1 VPLAFLTGIVV
12 SLLAPERRAEE
23 RFVEVERQIHLARRH
38 SNRPRQGSRTKN
50 SMAQAEQESLAA
62 IEALLKEE
70 RSFPPSEEFRSSA
83 LIQDESIYHEAAA
96 DPAAFWLR
104 LAREFVQWEQ
114 EPTKSLEWDPPHCTW
129 FEDGRLNVAVNC
141 LDRHVE
147 AGCGNRVAYHWVGEP
162 EDETRDLTYAE
173 LLSQVNELANG
184 LRTLGV
190 QKGDRV
196 GIYLGMV
203 PELPVAMLA
212 CARIGAPHVVV
223 FGGFSADSLAE
234 RLSSTDAKLLI
245 TQDEGWRKGGK
256 VPLKVNAD
264 KAVPEAPSIQKVVVL
279 RRTGAPVGWDE
290 DRDVWWD
297 ELTQEEADECVPEIV
312 GAEDTLFLL
321 HTSGTTAKPKG
332 VLHTSGGYLT
342 QVAVTHKWI
351 FDIHDDTIWWCAADV
366 GWVTGHSYIVYGPL
380 TNGVTSVLYEGDPA
394 YPDWD
399 RHWEIVERYGVNS
412 YYTAPTL
419 IRSFVKMGA
428 EYPGRHD
435 LSSLRLLGTV
445 GEPINP
451 EAWLWYWKV
460 IGGERC
466 PVVDTWW
473 QTETGGIL
481 ISPLPGLTTLK
492 PGSATV
498 PFPGIEPEIVDE
510 QGRPVEP
517 GQGGFLSVKRP
528 WPGIFRT
535 LYGDDERY
543 VETYFSR
550 YGPKTY
556 FTGDG
561 AKQDEDGYYWLMG
574 RIDDVINVAGHR
586 LSTTEIESTL
596 VEHEAV
602 AEAAA
607 TGAVDPARG
616 QQIVCFVLLKSGQE
630 PSDELA
636 QELRAWVA
644 QKIGKIARPSA
655 VLFGEDLPKTRSG
668 KIMRRLLKNIAEG
681 EELGDV
687 TTLRDPA
694 IVEDLKQ
701 QADSALGRT

>member
-1 VPLAFLTGIVV
+1 MTETPT
-12 SLLAPERRAEE
+12 
-23 RFVEVERQIHLARRH
+23 
-38 SNRPRQGSRTKN
+38 
-50 SMAQAEQESLAA
+50 SLAA
-62 IEALLKEE
+62 IEALLHE
-70 RSFPPSEEFRSSA
+70 RRTFPPPDEFRARAVVS
-83 LIQDESIYHEAAA
+83 DESVYRRAAE
-96 DPAAFWLR
+96 DPAAFWLER
-104 LAREFVQWEQ
+104 AREFLTWER
-114 EPTKSLEWDPPHCTW
+114 EPTQSLEWAPPHCTW
-129 FEDGRLNVAVNC
+129 FADGRLNVSANC
-141 LDRHVE
+141 LDRHIR
-147 AGCGNRVAYHWVGEP
+147 AGRGERVAYHWVGEP
-162 EDETRDLTYAE
+162 AGETRDVSYAE
-173 LLSQVNELANG
+173 LHADVCRLAAG
-184 LRTLGV
+184 LRELGIG
-190 QKGDRV
+190 KGDRI
-196 GIYLGMV
+196 GIYMGMV

-234 RLSSTDAKLLI
+234 RLRSTEAKVLI

-256 VPLKVNAD
+256 VPLKANAD
-264 KAVPEAPSIQKVVVL
+264 AAVSETPSIEHVVVL
-279 RRTGAPVGWDE
+279 RRTGDPVGWSE
-290 DRDVWWD
+290 GRDVWWHD
-297 ELTQEEADECVPEIV
+297 VLDRDADFGDPPPMD
-312 GAEDTLFLL
+312 AEDPLFML

-342 QVAVTHKWI
+342 HVAVTHKWI
-351 FDIHDDTIWWCAADV
+351 FDIHDDTVWWCAADI

-380 TNGVTSVLYEGDPA
+380 ANGVTSVLYEGDPA

-399 RHWEIVERYGVNS
+399 RHWEIVERYRVSS

-419 IRSFVKMGA
+419 IRSFVKMGDA
-428 EYPGRHD
+428 YPGRHD

-466 PVVDTWW
+466 PVMDTWW

-498 PFPGIEPEIVDE
+498 PFPGVEPEIVDE
-510 QGRPVEP
+510 EGRSVER
-517 GQGGFLSVKRP
+517 GQGGFLTVKRP
-528 WPGIFRT
+528 WPGMFRT

-543 VETYFSR
+543 VQTYFSR
-550 YGPKTY
+550 WGPETY
-556 FTGDG
+556 VTGDG
-561 AKQDEDGYYWLMG
+561 AKQDEDGYFWLMG
-574 RIDDVINVAGHR
+574 RVDDVINVAGHR

-607 TGAVDPARG
+607 TGAADPARG
-616 QQIVCFVLLKSGQE
+616 QQIVCFVLLKSGRE

-636 QELRAWVA
+636 RELREWVA
-644 QKIGKIARPSA
+644 EKIGKIARPSA

-668 KIMRRLLKNIAEG
+668 KIMRRLLRNIAEG
-681 EELGDV
+681 DKLGDT

-694 IVEDLKQ
+694 IVEDLKR
-701 QADSALGRT
+701 QADEALGRS